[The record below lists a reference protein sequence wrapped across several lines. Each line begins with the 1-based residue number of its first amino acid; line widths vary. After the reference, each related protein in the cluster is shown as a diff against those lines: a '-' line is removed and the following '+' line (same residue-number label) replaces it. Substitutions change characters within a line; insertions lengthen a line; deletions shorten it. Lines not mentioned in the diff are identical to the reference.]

1 MPRSLAAK
9 ALAERRQNNG
19 DALSCGQ
26 KALRLGVSKALVS
39 LVQNGERPASPEF
52 RAKCLEAY
60 SIPLEDWDKPDPD
73 NAPEA
78 EPAPPPASEKRPAR
92 KLGSTREELWATVED
107 IDVELRGSALSSSQR
122 ASLLGK
128 RAGTLSAI
136 ARMEKSAALEDHP
149 DFAGHK
155 EDIKAALRETLE
167 AIGADKVQAFDIFR
181 KALVKAEKARLQ
193 KAAA

>member
-26 KALRLGVSKALVS
+26 KAMRLGVSKALVS
-39 LVQNGERPASPEF
+39 LVQNGERAASPEF
-52 RAKCLEAY
+52 RVKCLEAY
-60 SIPLEDWDKPDPD
+60 AIPLEDWDKPDPEL
-73 NAPEA
+73 APDP
-78 EPAPPPASEKRPAR
+78 EPAPPKSEQRPAR

-107 IDVELRGSALSSSQR
+107 IDRELRGSALSSSQR

-136 ARMEKSAALEDHP
+136 ARMEKSAALEEHP
-149 DFAGHK
+149 DFEGFRA
-155 EDIKAALRETLE
+155 DIIASIREAFGDECTPDRLR
-167 AIGADKVQAFDIFR
+167 AM
-181 KALVKAEKARLQ
+181 AESMRRRGKSR

>member
-9 ALAERRQNNG
+9 ALAERRQNNN
-19 DALSCGQ
+19 DPLSCGQ
-26 KALRLGVSKALVS
+26 KAMRLGVSKTLVS
-39 LVQNGERPASPEF
+39 LVQNGERSASPEF

-60 SIPLEDWDKPDPD
+60 GIPLEDWDRPDPD
-73 NAPEA
+73 LAPDP
-78 EPAPPPASEKRPAR
+78 EPAPPPKSEQRPAR

-107 IDVELRGSALSSSQR
+107 IDRELRGGALSSSQR

-136 ARMEKSAALEDHP
+136 ARMEKSAALEEHP
-149 DFAGHK
+149 DFEAFRA
-155 EDIKAALRETLE
+155 DIIASIREAFGDECTPERLRALAE
-167 AIGADKVQAFDIFR
+167 AMRRRGKTR
-181 KALVKAEKARLQ
+181 

>member
-19 DALSCGQ
+19 DPLSCGQ
-26 KALRLGVSKALVS
+26 KAMRLGVSKTLVS
-39 LVQNGERPASPEF
+39 LVQNGERAASPEF

-60 SIPLEDWDKPDPD
+60 SIPLDDWEKPDPELQD
-73 NAPEA
+73 EP
-78 EPAPPPASEKRPAR
+78 EPAPPPKSEQRPAR
-92 KLGSTREELWATVED
+92 KLGSTREELWATVQD
-107 IDVELRGSALSSSQR
+107 IDTELRGSALSSSQR

-136 ARMEKSAALEDHP
+136 ARMEKAGALEDHP
-149 DFAGHK
+149 DFTAFRD
-155 EDIKAALRETLE
+155 DILGAIKDAFVDKLSSDEYAAALR
-167 AIGADKVQAFDIFR
+167 AFGESMR
-181 KALVKAEKARLQ
+181 RRGKR